1 MFKAVTLAYLHVV
14 PRAVHIDAG
23 HTYTHT
29 HIERAASDCFKAEA
43 AAASVAAAAV
53 AAAAAKRQSNG
64 KTPIITL
71 SSPAHKNLFR

>member
-23 HTYTHT
+23 HTHT
-29 HIERAASDCFKAEA
+29 LNEQRVTAFKAEA
-43 AAASVAAAAV
+43 AAAAVAAV
-53 AAAAAKRQSNG
+53 ATAAAKRQSNG